1 MTGTGKPEWRE
12 ALELA
17 FADERMREL
26 NSFIRQREAQGVT
39 VFPPAEERLAAMAAT
54 PLGSVRAVIL
64 GQDPYHGGQAHG
76 LSFSV
81 RPGIR
86 VPPSLQNIHK
96 ELAADI
102 GAPIPAHG
110 NLECWAQQGVL
121 LLNSVL
127 TVERGNAGAHAGKGW
142 EEFTDAVIAA
152 VHEHTEHTAFI
163 LWGAYAGAKAD
174 HIDSRR
180 HLVIRS
186 PHPSPFSARK
196 GFFGSRP
203 FSRTNAYLECHGR
216 GVIDWRIPEAAS
228 Q

>member
-1 MTGTGKPEWRE
+1 MAVTATPEWRE
-12 ALELA
+12 VLGLAL
-17 FADERMREL
+17 ADERMREL
-26 NSFIRQREAQGVT
+26 RSFIRQREAQGAT
-39 VFPPAEERLAAMAAT
+39 VFPAEEERFAAMAAT

-81 RPGIR
+81 RPGVRI
-86 VPPSLQNIHK
+86 PPSLRNIHK
-96 ELAADI
+96 ELAADT
-102 GAPIPAHG
+102 GAPIPTHG
-110 NLECWAQQGVL
+110 NLECWARQGVL

-127 TVERGNAGAHAGKGW
+127 TVERGKAGSHAGRGW

-152 VHEHTEHTAFI
+152 VHEHTENTVFI
-163 LWGAYAGAKAD
+163 LWGAYAGAKAGA
-174 HIDSRR
+174 IDEKR

-203 FSRTNAYLECHGR
+203 FSRTNAYLASHGR
-216 GVIDWRIPEAAS
+216 DIIDWRIPEATP
-228 Q
+228 